1 MKLSPALLVALAL
14 GLAFLHLPIVLLI
27 IYSFND
33 SRLVTVWAGLSLR
46 WYVQL
51 FSDAAFLD
59 AAWMSLKVAVT
70 SATVALVVGTL
81 AAYALVRL
89 GRFRGRMMMIG
100 MVQAPLVMPEVITG
114 ISLLLL
120 FVTLNVDRGFMT
132 IVIAHATLGA
142 SYVAVVVQAR
152 LVTLERDLE
161 EAALDLG
168 ATPAASFRQIV
179 LPLAAPAMLAGWL
192 LAFALSLDDLILA
205 SFVSG
210 PGSTTLPMKIYSQAR
225 LGVTPMIN
233 ALSTIVIVAV
243 SVMVVA
249 ASLLTKAGRIK
260 ATGGRTKPGIP
271 GSPGAPGR

>member
-14 GLAFLHLPIVLLI
+14 GLAFLYLPIFLLV

-33 SRLVTVWAGLSLR
+33 SRLVTVWAGFSLR
-46 WYVQL
+46 WYGQL
-51 FSDAAFLD
+51 FQDAAFLE

-70 SATVALVVGTL
+70 SATIALVVGTL

-120 FVTLNVDRGFMT
+120 FVTLNFDRGFGT

-142 SYVAVVVQAR
+142 AYVAVVVQAR
-152 LVTLERDLE
+152 LVTMERDLE

-168 ATPAASFRQIV
+168 ATPAATFRQVV

-243 SVMVVA
+243 SILVIG
-249 ASLLTKAGRIK
+249 ASLLAKGALIK
-260 ATGGRTKPGIP
+260 GERRAD
-271 GSPGAPGR
+271 

>member
-14 GLAFLHLPIVLLI
+14 GLAFLYLPIFLLV

-33 SRLVTVWAGLSLR
+33 SRLVTVWAGFSLR
-46 WYVQL
+46 WYGQL
-51 FSDAAFLD
+51 FQDAAFLE

-70 SATVALVVGTL
+70 SATIALVVGTL

-120 FVTLNVDRGFMT
+120 FVTLNFDRGFST

-142 SYVAVVVQAR
+142 AYVAVVVQAR
-152 LVTLERDLE
+152 LVTMERDLE

-168 ATPAASFRQIV
+168 ATPAATFRQVV

-243 SVMVVA
+243 SILVIG
-249 ASLLTKAGRIK
+249 ASLLAKGALIK
-260 ATGGRTKPGIP
+260 GEQRTD
-271 GSPGAPGR
+271 

>member
-1 MKLSPALLVALAL
+1 MRISPGLLVALAL
-14 GLAFLHLPIVLLI
+14 GLAFLYLPIVLLV

-33 SRLVTVWAGLSLR
+33 SRLVTVWAGFSTR
-46 WYVQL
+46 WYGQL
-51 FSDAAFLD
+51 FEDAAFLE
-59 AAWMSLKVAVT
+59 AAWMSLKVAVS
-70 SATVALVVGTL
+70 SASIALVVGTL

-120 FVTLNVDRGFMT
+120 FVTLNVDRGFTT

-205 SFVSG
+205 SFASG

-243 SVMVVA
+243 SLLVVV
-249 ASLLTKAGRIK
+249 ASLLAKGALVK
-260 ATGGRTKPGIP
+260 GGDRPD
-271 GSPGAPGR
+271 

>member
-1 MKLSPALLVALAL
+1 MRISPGLLVALAL
-14 GLAFLHLPIVLLI
+14 GLAFLYLPIVLLV

-33 SRLVTVWAGLSLR
+33 SRLVTVWAGFSTR
-46 WYVQL
+46 WYGQL
-51 FSDAAFLD
+51 FEDAAFLE

-70 SATVALVVGTL
+70 SASIALVVGTL

-89 GRFRGRMMMIG
+89 GRFHGRMMMIG

-120 FVTLNVDRGFMT
+120 FVTLNVDRGFTT

-205 SFVSG
+205 SFASG

-243 SVMVVA
+243 SLLVVV
-249 ASLLTKAGRIK
+249 ASLLAKGALVK
-260 ATGGRTKPGIP
+260 GGDRPD
-271 GSPGAPGR
+271 